1 MTRTIGEAIEGRL
14 HNLGLRQKDL
24 ADSIGVPVS
33 TLNSWLRLGRDI
45 PAQYILKIAHVLRC
59 TPTNLLSGGEDDRET
74 PTKSDAIEDLI
85 RATVAEVLRQ
95 QEAQK
100 RRGDTEP
107 QMRTA
112 TYIERQ
118 REQLEQIRAEQ
129 AAEHGDPIRAMFYRM
144 GAELL
149 GDEIT
154 ATPAQTPA
162 STQAHTPVQ
171 TCLRPAALRREA
183 APSQRPGI
191 CSRHNRR
198 QLQRL
203 GAHRKNRNPCDHP
216 LMGIV
221 TQTGQG
227 GKGMRRIKTYKKW
240 SIWRLTAAEAND
252 GGGRF
257 AAFLPET
264 DPGAMDEPEWAADS
278 VQELI
283 DFIDSYET

>member
-14 HNLGLRQKDL
+14 HEMRIQQKEL
-24 ADSIGVPVS
+24 AAVIDVPVS

-45 PAQYILKIAHVLRC
+45 PAHYILKIAHVLRC
-59 TPTNLLSGGEDDRET
+59 TPTYLLSGGEEDHEPLTR
-74 PTKSDAIEDLI
+74 SDAIEDLI

-100 RRGDTEP
+100 RRG
-107 QMRTA
+107 
-112 TYIERQ
+112 
-118 REQLEQIRAEQ
+118 EQLEQIRAEQ

-154 ATPAQTPA
+154 ATPDQTPA
-162 STQAHTPVQ
+162 STQAHTPVR

-198 QLQRL
+198 QLQRP
-203 GAHRKNRNPCDHP
+203 GARRKNRNP
-216 LMGIV
+216 
-221 TQTGQG
+221 
-227 GKGMRRIKTYKKW
+227 
-240 SIWRLTAAEAND
+240 
-252 GGGRF
+252 
-257 AAFLPET
+257 
-264 DPGAMDEPEWAADS
+264 
-278 VQELI
+278 
-283 DFIDSYET
+283 

>member
-14 HNLGLRQKDL
+14 HEMRIQQKEL
-24 ADSIGVPVS
+24 AAVIDVPVS

-45 PAQYILKIAHVLRC
+45 PAHYILKIARVLRC
-59 TPTNLLSGGEDDRET
+59 TPTYLLSGGEDDRET

-95 QEAQK
+95 QEAKKQ
-100 RRGDTEP
+100 RDDGVLPR
-107 QMRTA
+107 A
-112 TYIERQ
+112 SAAAYIERQ
-118 REQLEQIRAEQ
+118 REQLERIRAEQ

-154 ATPAQTPA
+154 ATPARSPA
-162 STQAHTPVQ
+162 STQAHTPVR

-198 QLQRL
+198 QLQRP
-203 GAHRKNRNPCDHP
+203 GARRKNRNP
-216 LMGIV
+216 
-221 TQTGQG
+221 
-227 GKGMRRIKTYKKW
+227 
-240 SIWRLTAAEAND
+240 
-252 GGGRF
+252 
-257 AAFLPET
+257 
-264 DPGAMDEPEWAADS
+264 
-278 VQELI
+278 
-283 DFIDSYET
+283 

>member
-14 HNLGLRQKDL
+14 HEMKIKPEEL
-24 ADSIGVPVS
+24 ATVLDVPLP
-33 TLNSWLRLGRDI
+33 TLSGWLWLENDI

-59 TPTNLLSGGEDDRET
+59 TPTYLLSGGEDDRET

-107 QMRTA
+107 QARVA
-112 TYIERQ
+112 AHIERQ

-129 AAEHGDPIRAMFYRM
+129 AAEHGDPIRAMFRRM

-154 ATPAQTPA
+154 ATPARSPA
-162 STQAHTPVQ
+162 STQTHTPVR

-198 QLQRL
+198 QLQRP
-203 GAHRKNRNPCDHP
+203 GAHRKNRNP
-216 LMGIV
+216 
-221 TQTGQG
+221 
-227 GKGMRRIKTYKKW
+227 
-240 SIWRLTAAEAND
+240 
-252 GGGRF
+252 
-257 AAFLPET
+257 
-264 DPGAMDEPEWAADS
+264 
-278 VQELI
+278 
-283 DFIDSYET
+283 

>member
-45 PAQYILKIAHVLRC
+45 PTQYILKIAHVLRC
-59 TPTNLLSGGEDDRET
+59 TPTYLLSGGEDDRET

-95 QEAQK
+95 QEAKKQC
-100 RRGDTEP
+100 GDTES
-107 QMRTA
+107 QARVA
-112 TYIERQ
+112 AHIERQ

-154 ATPAQTPA
+154 ATPARSPA
-162 STQAHTPVQ
+162 STQAHTPVR

-198 QLQRL
+198 QLQRP
-203 GAHRKNRNPCDHP
+203 GAHRKNRNP
-216 LMGIV
+216 
-221 TQTGQG
+221 
-227 GKGMRRIKTYKKW
+227 
-240 SIWRLTAAEAND
+240 
-252 GGGRF
+252 
-257 AAFLPET
+257 
-264 DPGAMDEPEWAADS
+264 
-278 VQELI
+278 
-283 DFIDSYET
+283 

>member
-59 TPTNLLSGGEDDRET
+59 TPTYLLSGGEEDPEPLTR
-74 PTKSDAIEDLI
+74 SDAIEDLI

-100 RRGDTEP
+100 QCGDTES
-107 QMRTA
+107 QARVA
-112 TYIERQ
+112 AHIERQ

-154 ATPAQTPA
+154 ATPAQSPA

-203 GAHRKNRNPCDHP
+203 GAHRKNRNP
-216 LMGIV
+216 
-221 TQTGQG
+221 
-227 GKGMRRIKTYKKW
+227 
-240 SIWRLTAAEAND
+240 
-252 GGGRF
+252 
-257 AAFLPET
+257 
-264 DPGAMDEPEWAADS
+264 
-278 VQELI
+278 
-283 DFIDSYET
+283 

>member
-1 MTRTIGEAIEGRL
+1 MGNEAFTE
-14 HNLGLRQKDL
+14 
-24 ADSIGVPVS
+24 
-33 TLNSWLRLGRDI
+33 
-45 PAQYILKIAHVLRC
+45 AQEKQIV
-59 TPTNLLSGGEDDRET
+59 EV
-74 PTKSDAIEDLI
+74 I

-100 RRGDTEP
+100 RRGDTES
-107 QMRTA
+107 QARVA
-112 TYIERQ
+112 AHIERQ
-118 REQLEQIRAEQ
+118 RKQLEQIRAEQ

-154 ATPAQTPA
+154 ATPAQSPA

-203 GAHRKNRNPCDHP
+203 GAHRKNRNP
-216 LMGIV
+216 
-221 TQTGQG
+221 
-227 GKGMRRIKTYKKW
+227 
-240 SIWRLTAAEAND
+240 
-252 GGGRF
+252 
-257 AAFLPET
+257 
-264 DPGAMDEPEWAADS
+264 
-278 VQELI
+278 
-283 DFIDSYET
+283 

>member
-14 HNLGLRQKDL
+14 HEMRIQQKEL
-24 ADSIGVPVS
+24 AAVIDVPVS

-59 TPTNLLSGGEDDRET
+59 TPTYLLSGGEDDRET

-149 GDEIT
+149 GDT
-154 ATPAQTPA
+154 APDTIFREEDAERM
-162 STQAHTPVQ
+162 SWSM
-171 TCLRPAALRREA
+171 LALLFAEDDAIMSNRKTGRLAFPPGTRE
-183 APSQRPGI
+183 RFVE
-191 CSRHNRR
+191 RHM
-198 QLQRL
+198 QKSL
-203 GAHRKNRNPCDHP
+203 
-216 LMGIV
+216 
-221 TQTGQG
+221 
-227 GKGMRRIKTYKKW
+227 
-240 SIWRLTAAEAND
+240 
-252 GGGRF
+252 
-257 AAFLPET
+257 
-264 DPGAMDEPEWAADS
+264 
-278 VQELI
+278 
-283 DFIDSYET
+283 

>member
-59 TPTNLLSGGEDDRET
+59 TPTYLLSGGEDDRET

-95 QEAQK
+95 QEAKKQC
-100 RRGDTEP
+100 GDTES
-107 QMRTA
+107 QARVA
-112 TYIERQ
+112 AHIERQ
-118 REQLEQIRAEQ
+118 RKQLEQIRAEQ

-154 ATPAQTPA
+154 ATPAQSPA

-203 GAHRKNRNPCDHP
+203 GAHRKNRNP
-216 LMGIV
+216 
-221 TQTGQG
+221 
-227 GKGMRRIKTYKKW
+227 
-240 SIWRLTAAEAND
+240 
-252 GGGRF
+252 
-257 AAFLPET
+257 
-264 DPGAMDEPEWAADS
+264 
-278 VQELI
+278 
-283 DFIDSYET
+283 

>member
-1 MTRTIGEAIEGRL
+1 MTRTIGEAIEERL
-14 HNLGLRQKDL
+14 HEMRIQQKEL
-24 ADSIGVPVS
+24 AAVIDVPVS

-45 PAQYILKIAHVLRC
+45 PAHYILKIAHVLRC
-59 TPTNLLSGGEDDRET
+59 TPTYLLSGGEEDHEPLTR
-74 PTKSDAIEDLI
+74 SDAIEDLI

-112 TYIERQ
+112 AYIERQ
-118 REQLEQIRAEQ
+118 REQLEQIRTEQ

-154 ATPAQTPA
+154 ATPDQTPA
-162 STQAHTPVQ
+162 STQAHTPVR
-171 TCLRPAALRREA
+171 TCLRPTALRREA

-198 QLQRL
+198 QLQRP
-203 GAHRKNRNPCDHP
+203 GARRKNRNP
-216 LMGIV
+216 
-221 TQTGQG
+221 
-227 GKGMRRIKTYKKW
+227 
-240 SIWRLTAAEAND
+240 
-252 GGGRF
+252 
-257 AAFLPET
+257 
-264 DPGAMDEPEWAADS
+264 
-278 VQELI
+278 
-283 DFIDSYET
+283 